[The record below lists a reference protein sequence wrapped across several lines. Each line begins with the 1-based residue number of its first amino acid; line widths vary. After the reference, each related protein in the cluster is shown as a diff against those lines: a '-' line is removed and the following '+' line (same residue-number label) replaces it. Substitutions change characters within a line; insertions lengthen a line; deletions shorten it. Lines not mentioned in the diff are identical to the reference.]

1 MDFIDQLK
9 ALSSTAEKQ
18 LDNIKTEEAT
28 KMALVAPFINALGY
42 NVFDPSEVVPEFTA
56 DVPGRNNDKVDYAI
70 MLDGKAVILIECKS
84 YGTNLDDVHKKQL
97 HKYFHVTESRIGVLT
112 DGVIYR
118 FYSDLEKPNVMDE
131 RPFLELNILDLEHA
145 PVEEL
150 KKLTKAAF
158 NIEEMLPA
166 AWELKYTREF
176 RKILVSQAK
185 DPSDDF
191 VKVLAKATYS
201 GVIGPKKLEQ
211 FREIT
216 KQALKEFVNL
226 QVNAR
231 LQTAMA
237 VSADLQVELADESA
251 EDEESNSENIGDGIE
266 TTEEEL
272 QGYHIVQAILASET
286 DPGRITW
293 KDTRNYFNVLLDS
306 NSWRPLCRLYLNS
319 KSIKRIGL
327 FDKEDEYKEE
337 ISSISDIYRYADQLK
352 GALEK
357 YEVKVAVSS

>member
-9 ALSSTAEKQ
+9 TLSSTAAKQ

-28 KMALVAPFINALGY
+28 KMALIAPFINALGY

-70 MLDGKAVILIECKS
+70 MLDGKAIILIECKS
-84 YGTNLDDVHKKQL
+84 YGTNLDDAHKKQL

-118 FYSDLEKPNVMDE
+118 FYSDLEKPNIMDD

-176 RKILVSQAK
+176 RKILVNQSK
-185 DPSDDF
+185 EPSDDF
-191 VKVLAKATYS
+191 VRVLAKATYS

-211 FREIT
+211 FKEIT

-237 VSADLQVELADESA
+237 VSEDLQVDFADDS
-251 EDEESNSENIGDGIE
+251 EEAPDSGNNDDGIE

-286 DPGRITW
+286 TPERITW
-293 KDTRNYFNVLLDS
+293 KDTRSYFNVLLDN
-306 NSWRPLCRLYLNS
+306 NSWRPICRLYLNS

-327 FDKEDEYKEE
+327 FDKEEEYKEE
-337 ISSISDIYRYADQLK
+337 ISSVSDLYKYADQLK
-352 GALEK
+352 GVLVK
-357 YEVKVAVSS
+357 YEKKISVSA

>member
-9 ALSSTAEKQ
+9 ALSSTAAKQ
-18 LDNIKTEEAT
+18 LENLQTEEAT

-42 NVFDPSEVVPEFTA
+42 NVFNPSEVVPEFVA
-56 DVPGRNNDKVDYAI
+56 DVGIKKGEKVDYAI
-70 MLDGKAVILIECKS
+70 MRDGKAIILFECKC
-84 YGTNLDDVHKKQL
+84 YGTNLDKVHKEQL
-97 HKYFHVTESRIGVLT
+97 HRYFHVTEARIGVVT

-118 FYSDLEKPNVMDE
+118 FYSDLEAPNKMDD
-131 RPFLELNILDLEHA
+131 RAFLEINILDLEHS

-150 KKLTKAAF
+150 KKLTKSAF

-176 RKILVSQAK
+176 RKFLLGQLK
-185 DPSDDF
+185 EPNDDF
-191 VKVLAKATYS
+191 VRVLAKATYS
-201 GVIGPKKLEQ
+201 GVISSKKLEQ

-216 KQALKEFVNL
+216 KLALKEFVNV

-237 VSADLQVELADESA
+237 VSEDIHEEVLSEETEEVSIASLSDEH
-251 EDEESNSENIGDGIE
+251 GIE

-286 DPGRITW
+286 VPSRITW
-293 KDTRNYFNVLLDS
+293 KDTKNYFNVLLD
-306 NSWRPLCRLYLNS
+306 NNTWRPICRLYLNS

-327 FDKEDEYKEE
+327 FDKEEEYKEE
-337 ISSISDIYRYADQLK
+337 ISSISDVYRYSSQLK
-352 GALEK
+352 AALEK
-357 YEVKVAVSS
+357 YESKVAVSS

>member
-9 ALSSTAEKQ
+9 ALSSTAAKQ

-42 NVFDPSEVVPEFTA
+42 NVFDPSEVVPEFNA
-56 DVPGRNNDKVDYAI
+56 DVPGMKNDKVDYAV

-112 DGVIYR
+112 DGIVYR

-176 RKILVSQAK
+176 RKILVSQSK
-185 DPSDDF
+185 EPSDDF
-191 VKVLAKATYS
+191 VKVLAKAAYS
-201 GVIGPKKLEQ
+201 GVIGPRKLEQ

-237 VSADLQVELADESA
+237 VSADLQVGLADES
-251 EDEESNSENIGDGIE
+251 EEEPDIENNGDGIE

-272 QGYHIVQAILASET
+272 QGYHIVQAILASEIA
-286 DPGRITW
+286 PERITW
-293 KDTRNYFNVLLDS
+293 KDTLNYFNVLLDS
-306 NSWRPLCRLYLNS
+306 NSWRPICRLYLNS
-319 KSIKRIGL
+319 KSTKRIGL
-327 FDKEDEYKEE
+327 FDKEEEYKEE
-337 ISSISDIYRYADQLK
+337 ISSISDLYRYADQFK

-357 YEVKVAVSS
+357 YEVKVEVSK